1 MCPSICEVITKNDKK
16 WRKCA
21 NKCWPTVNPVLMD
34 CQCLICLCERNGPM
48 YVFLLYDYLSS
59 LSTRC
64 NVSMKC
70 VMCLPGSERSLF
82 SHHLR
87 EIVSSN
93 FLQMWY
99 PCGSFKGDDR
109 SAALTKSWADGGLL
123 AGVSKKQLDSGI
135 AGSLYRDQ
143 KKLAESIARA
153 YPQLRKSID
162 EFEYGYKLAF
172 EGLDAKK
179 ASEIFVVEPK
189 ESKGL
194 MDNIKNIFSG

>member
-1 MCPSICEVITKNDKK
+1 
-16 WRKCA
+16 
-21 NKCWPTVNPVLMD
+21 
-34 CQCLICLCERNGPM
+34 
-48 YVFLLYDYLSS
+48 
-59 LSTRC
+59 
-64 NVSMKC
+64 
-70 VMCLPGSERSLF
+70 
-82 SHHLR
+82 
-87 EIVSSN
+87 
-93 FLQMWY
+93 MWY